1 MEFQK
6 VIAIV
11 AFTSALT
18 AASYAVSLATV
29 APVERDMIHVTKQ
42 LDRIERKLDFLL
54 PRP

>member
-6 VIAIV
+6 VIAII

-42 LDRIERKLDFLL
+42 LDRIERKLDYLI